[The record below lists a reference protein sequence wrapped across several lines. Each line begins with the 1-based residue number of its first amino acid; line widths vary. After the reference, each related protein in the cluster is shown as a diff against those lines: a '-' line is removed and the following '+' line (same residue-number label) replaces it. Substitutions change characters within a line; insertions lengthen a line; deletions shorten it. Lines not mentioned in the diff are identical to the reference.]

1 MLFQEIEMIDF
12 FTQLL
17 LSLGIGGFG
26 GFFIGFL
33 TKKIIKILM
42 IIAGL
47 YLLSLFYLM
56 NMKIITIDL
65 TQLLA
70 TSSDIITQIINFLL
84 QTLPYLPI
92 SGSFTL
98 GFVLGITKG

>member
-1 MLFQEIEMIDF
+1 MIDF

-17 LSLGIGGFG
+17 VSLGIGGIG
-26 GFFIGFL
+26 GFFIGFV

-42 IIAGL
+42 IIVGL

-56 NMKIITIDL
+56 NMKIITIDFTKL
-65 TQLLA
+65 FA
-70 TSSDIITQIINFLL
+70 TSSDVITQIISFLL

-92 SGSFTL
+92 SGSFIL

>member
-1 MLFQEIEMIDF
+1 MFDF

-26 GFFIGFL
+26 GFFIGL
-33 TKKIIKILM
+33 VTKKIIKILM
-42 IIAGL
+42 IFVGL
-47 YLLSLFYLM
+47 YLFSLFYLM
-56 NMKIITIDL
+56 NLEIITIDL
-65 TQLLA
+65 TKLLA
-70 TSSDIITQIINFLL
+70 ESSDIITQILNFLL
-84 QTLPYLPI
+84 TTLPYLPI